1 MSETLSLIKRIA
13 LEIVQFKKVKNVP
26 DWQI

>member
-1 MSETLSLIKRIA
+1 MSETLSFTIRIA
-13 LEIVQFKKVKNVP
+13 LEIVKFKKIKNVP